1 MLAILVVLPALAVIT
16 AVVHFVAR
24 CPWRLRRDRDKKR
37 CSNIFHM
44 AAILRA
50 MLSISAAT
58 VLSRATGY
66 ARTMAQASVLGI
78 GVVANAYAVSYLLP
92 GLIYELFMGGIL
104 YSIFIPLL
112 VDRMTREGEEDARRL
127 TDALLTLM
135 LPLLV
140 AVTLLGIAFAEP
152 LVTLLTNWTAA
163 EDLSP
168 EAAQRTTDLAA
179 LLFRVFAL
187 QIFFFGI
194 STIATGVLQSHRRFF
209 LPTFAP
215 VLNNLIV
222 IASFAAYA
230 LLAWRHP
237 SAAVYL
243 LAGGATL
250 GVAVMTL
257 ALVPTMWRLGYEPHP
272 RLRHP
277 ALVPA
282 ARLAAPMLVLVAA
295 SVGVQAVA
303 YLIGTS
309 FNAAP
314 QLYYAF
320 TIFSL
325 PYGVFVV
332 AVATALMPELSEKYS
347 RGDTEGYRDTLSFG
361 LRLVAFVAIPSTVG
375 LVVLAEP
382 VIALLYERGEFGPQ
396 ATQEVAAL
404 LVAYSVGLLGYS
416 AYFLLVRAFYS
427 RQNTK
432 TPAILNVVL
441 FVIYATLAY
450 GLSRFMEVIGVA
462 LALSGANVV
471 LALLGLAAMRR
482 ETKRL
487 DGRRLLRSLA
497 KILAAGAA
505 MYAVA
510 RGGMALLGDGSGTLE
525 RAFIVAVVGGVSLA
539 AYLGVALLLKAE
551 ELKPAVALLR
561 RRGQEPSPDSSSF

>member
-1 MLAILVVLPALAVIT
+1 
-16 AVVHFVAR
+16 
-24 CPWRLRRDRDKKR
+24 
-37 CSNIFHM
+37 
-44 AAILRA
+44 

-66 ARTMAQASVLGI
+66 ARTMAQASVLGT

-112 VDRMTREGEEDARRL
+112 VDRMTRRGEEDARRL
-127 TDALLTLM
+127 TDALFTLV
-135 LPLLV
+135 LPLLA
-140 AVTLLGIAFAEP
+140 AVTLLGIVFAEP
-152 LVTLLTNWTAA
+152 LVSLLTNWTAA
-163 EDLSP
+163 KELSP
-168 EAAQRTTDLAA
+168 EAARETTDLAA

-187 QIFFFGI
+187 QILFYGI

-215 VLNNLIV
+215 VLNNLLV

-230 LLAWRHP
+230 LLAGRYP
-237 SAAVYL
+237 TAAVYL

-250 GVAVMTL
+250 GVAVMAL
-257 ALVPTMWRLGYEPHP
+257 ALIPTMWHLGYEPQP

-277 ALVPA
+277 ALAPA

-361 LRLVAFVAIPSTVG
+361 LRLVAFVAVPSTVG

-382 VIALLYERGEFGPQ
+382 IIALLYERGEFDAR

-432 TPAILNVVL
+432 TPALLNVVL
-441 FVIYATLAY
+441 FVAYVALAY
-450 GLSRFMEVIGVA
+450 GLSRLMGVIGVA
-462 LALSGANVV
+462 LALSGANAV

-510 RGGMALLGDGSGTLE
+510 RGGTALLGAGSVTLE
-525 RAFIVAVVGGVSLA
+525 RAFVIAVVGGVSLA

-551 ELKPAVALLR
+551 ELKPAVALLQR
-561 RRGQEPSPDSSSF
+561 RRKG

>member
-1 MLAILVVLPALAVIT
+1 
-16 AVVHFVAR
+16 
-24 CPWRLRRDRDKKR
+24 
-37 CSNIFHM
+37 M

-66 ARTMAQASVLGI
+66 ARTMAQASVLGT

-112 VDRMTREGEEDARRL
+112 VDRMTRRGEEDARRL
-127 TDALLTLM
+127 TDALFTLV
-135 LPLLV
+135 LPLLA

-152 LVTLLTNWTAA
+152 LVSLLTNWTAA
-163 EDLSP
+163 RELSP
-168 EAAQRTTDLAA
+168 EAARETTDLAA

-187 QIFFFGI
+187 QIFFYGI

-222 IASFAAYA
+222 IASFVAYA
-230 LLAWRHP
+230 LLAGRYP
-237 SAAVYL
+237 TAAVYL

-250 GVAVMTL
+250 GVAVMAL
-257 ALVPTMWRLGYEPHP
+257 ALIPTMWRLGYEPQP

-277 ALVPA
+277 ALAPA

-347 RGDTEGYRDTLSFG
+347 RGDTDGYREDLSFG
-361 LRLVAFVAIPSTVG
+361 LRATAFVAVPASVG

-382 VIALLYERGEFGPQ
+382 IVGLLYEHGNFTREDT
-396 ATQEVAAL
+396 AEVAAL
-404 LVAYSVGLLGYS
+404 LAAYSVGLLGYAVAFVLARS
-416 AYFLLVRAFYS
+416 FYS
-427 RQNTK
+427 RQNAR
-432 TPAILNVVL
+432 TPALLNVGLLALYV
-441 FVIYATLAY
+441 ALAY
-450 GLSRFMEVIGVA
+450 ALSRTMALSGVA
-462 LALSGANVV
+462 LAFSGAYAL
-471 LALLGLAAMRR
+471 LALALLAAMRQ
-482 ETKRL
+482 EIKSV

-497 KILAAGAA
+497 KILVAGAA

-510 RGGMALLGDGSGTLE
+510 RGGLSLAGTGSELLD
-525 RAFIVAVVGGVSLA
+525 RAAIFVLVGGA
-539 AYLGVALLLKAE
+539 AFATYLGVAMLLRTE
-551 ELKPAVALLR
+551 ELSSVATMLR
-561 RRGQEPSPDSSSF
+561 RRKRASNEAKS